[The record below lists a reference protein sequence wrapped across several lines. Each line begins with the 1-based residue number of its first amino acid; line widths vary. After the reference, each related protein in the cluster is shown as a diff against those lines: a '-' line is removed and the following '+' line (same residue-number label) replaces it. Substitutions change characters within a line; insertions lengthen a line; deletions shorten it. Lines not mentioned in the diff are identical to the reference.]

1 MKNFITSAA
10 IIFSATIA
18 QAQLNFKDASSTSGF
33 QAEEIREVVTNQQG
47 DLFYAGTY
55 EGSLSM
61 GGFSITST
69 GGKDIFL
76 MKKNA
81 LGQISWLKSIGT
93 IENEESPVLIEA
105 QNGELVLGGTFRG
118 SIDLDG
124 TVYQSAGSA
133 DGFVVRYN
141 TDGVL
146 MTSWTLGGA
155 GNDKVKALARSNNST
170 EILVAGEFSGLATFG
185 PAGSGTNTQLM
196 SNGGTDIFFV
206 RYIQGRC
213 APVIEAFKI
222 GSTGNDRLG
231 AIAYDQS
238 GNMVITGG
246 FNRPI
251 DLDPFHSSMYV
262 QSEGNYDFFV
272 SRFDGQ
278 GNPLFMKNFGGVG
291 NDFATTLEVSNQ
303 NEIFVGGF
311 FHQTIQMGGFS
322 LTSNGESDAFLAR
335 LELNGNVIWANSYGG
350 NDNDQISEIEI
361 QGMNRIWV
369 SGESASQF
377 DFNPTQNG
385 GEFFS
390 AGMSDIF
397 LVGFDKMG
405 VYQEMTRFGG
415 IGQEAVRG
423 MSMVGQDLVMV
434 GSFEETVNF
443 DPSFRL
449 AAFSAQGGMDGFEV
463 RFTTQMANGVTSEE
477 SKFSWNVFP
486 TLATDFVQVKNEGS
500 SSEIQILD
508 AHGKV
513 VLKEF
518 MGNQSNKTIDVAG
531 FHSGAY
537 FVQMIQNGKIETR
550 KMVKM

>member
-1 MKNFITSAA
+1 MKSIFTSAA
-10 IIFSATIA
+10 FVFIASLA
-18 QAQLNFKDASSTSGF
+18 QAQLNFKDASSTSGS
-33 QAEEIREVVTNQQG
+33 QAEEVRDVFSNQNG
-47 DLFYAGTY
+47 DLFLAGTY
-55 EGSLSM
+55 EGSLSF
-61 GGFSITST
+61 GTHTVQSL
-69 GGKDIFL
+69 GGKDIFI

-81 LGQISWLKSIGT
+81 LGQVVWLKSIGT
-93 IENEESPVLIEA
+93 PENDESPVLIEA
-105 QNGELVLGGTFRG
+105 QNGELVLGGSFRG
-118 SIDLDG
+118 NLDLEG
-124 TVYQSAGSA
+124 TLYQSAGGT
-133 DGFVVRYN
+133 DGFVARYN
-141 TDGVL
+141 TDGIL
-146 MTSWTLGGA
+146 MTSWTLGGV
-155 GNDKVKALARSNNST
+155 GTDKVKALARSNNST
-170 EILVAGEFSGLATFG
+170 EVLVAGEFSGLATFG

-222 GSTGNDRLG
+222 GSNGNDRLG

-251 DLDPFHSSMYV
+251 DLDPFQASMYV
-262 QSEGNYDFFV
+262 QTEGNYDFFV

-311 FHQTIQMGGFS
+311 FHQTIQMGSFS
-322 LTSNGESDAFLAR
+322 MTSNGESDAFLAR
-335 LELNGNVIWANSYGG
+335 LELNGNVLWANSYGG
-350 NDNDQISEIEI
+350 SENDQISEIEF
-361 QGMNRIWV
+361 QGMNRLWV

-377 DFNPTQNG
+377 DFNPLQNG
-385 GEFFS
+385 GEFAS
-390 AGMSDIF
+390 IGMSDIF

-415 IGQEAVRG
+415 IGQEAIRG
-423 MSMVGQDLVMV
+423 LAMLGNDLILV

-449 AAFSAQGGMDGFEV
+449 AAFTAQGGMDGFEV
-463 RFTTQMANGVTSEE
+463 RFSTQMANGVSSQQE
-477 SKFSWNVFP
+477 KLSWNVFP
-486 TLATDFVQVKNEGS
+486 TMATDFVQINQEGFNA
-500 SSEIQILD
+500 EIQILD
-508 AHGKV
+508 ANGRV
-513 VLKEF
+513 VLKEKL
-518 MGNQSNKTIDVAG
+518 GNQAQKVVELSG
-531 FHSGAY
+531 FQSGTY
-537 FVQMIQNGKIETR
+537 FVQMIQNGKMETR

>member
-33 QAEEIREVVTNQQG
+33 QAEEIREVVSNQNG
-47 DLFYAGTY
+47 DLFYSGTY
-55 EGSLSM
+55 EGSLNM
-61 GGFSITST
+61 GGHSITSM

-81 LGQISWLKSIGT
+81 LGQVSWLKSIGT
-93 IENEESPVLIEA
+93 TENDEAPVLIEA
-105 QNGELVLGGTFRG
+105 QNGELVLGGSFRG

-124 TVYQSAGSA
+124 TVYQSAGNA

-146 MTSWTLGGA
+146 MTSWTLGGS
-155 GNDKVKALARSNNST
+155 GNDKVKSLARSNNST

-251 DLDPFHSSMYV
+251 DLDPFHASMYV
-262 QSEGNYDFFV
+262 QTEGNYDFFV

-311 FHQTIQMGGFS
+311 FHQTIQMGAFS
-322 LTSNGESDAFLAR
+322 MTSNGESDAFLAR
-335 LELNGNVIWANSYGG
+335 LELNGNVLWANSYGG
-350 NDNDQISEIEI
+350 TENDQISEIEV
-361 QGMNRIWV
+361 QGMNRLWV

-377 DFNPTQNG
+377 DFNPSQNG
-385 GEFFS
+385 GEFAS
-390 AGMSDIF
+390 LGMSDIF

-405 VYQEMTRFGG
+405 VYQEMTKFGG

-423 MSMVGQDLVMV
+423 MAVVGQDLVMV

-449 AAFSAQGGMDGFEV
+449 AAFSAQGGLDGFEV
-463 RFTTQMANGVTSEE
+463 RFSTQMANGVTSQQE
-477 SKFSWNVFP
+477 KLSWNIFP
-486 TLATDFVQVKNEGS
+486 TLATDFVQINQEGFNA
-500 SSEIQILD
+500 EIQILD
-508 AHGKV
+508 ANGRV
-513 VLKEF
+513 VLNEKL
-518 MGNQSNKTIDVAG
+518 GNQSQKVVELSG
-531 FHSGAY
+531 FQSGTY
-537 FVQMIQNGKIETR
+537 FVQMMQNGKMETR